1 MGAHGPRN
9 LTLDA
14 GGLIA
19 FDRGDP
25 RVRAILRQAL
35 EAGVDIAVPAGAL
48 AQAWRNGSTQ
58 ARLAV
63 LITDQRIRTEALTE
77 VRACAAGVLCGR
89 TGSWDVVDA
98 SVVLCARGQGNSLV
112 LTSDR
117 KDLAALDPRLNVIS
131 V

>member
-1 MGAHGPRN
+1 M
-9 LTLDA
+9 
-14 GGLIA
+14 
-19 FDRGDP
+19 
-25 RVRAILRQAL
+25 
-35 EAGVDIAVPAGAL
+35 
-48 AQAWRNGSTQ
+48 
-58 ARLAV
+58 

-89 TGSWDVVDA
+89 NGSWDVVDA